1 MNTREIFLR
10 CCQAHQWSPLYINDG
25 GSAELD
31 SISIDA
37 EAKEALRKGDTTLCL
52 ALIDLAKTF
61 DLQSVVQLELKAAAL
76 QQLRTNKPSE
86 EHETTAADGSPEMLI
101 NRLLQT
107 CQEQQWTPQ
116 FLKADTTTTEKW
128 VVEQAIL
135 KEAEAA
141 RNADRPDLS
150 LNLINTTLETGFHS
164 LWLHHLKAQAL
175 HKLEQFEEAVH
186 IWEKL
191 STQDIE
197 GFSDN
202 VRSALKAAKVDQ
214 ALAKARQLDTSGDL
228 DAAIASLT
236 SALLSDPDQ
245 KEVETSLKAMLRKR
259 RHGGTAA
266 AESSPLE
273 DHQDELDLNQAFLS
287 QAQNLLDGREAL
299 QEPG

>member
-25 GSAELD
+25 GSAELE

-37 EAKEALRKGDTTLCL
+37 EAKEALSQGNTTLCL

-61 DLQSVVQLELKAAAL
+61 NLQSVAQLELKAVAL
-76 QQLRTNKPSE
+76 QRLRTKKPADK
-86 EHETTAADGSPEMLI
+86 HEANAADCPLQMLI

-107 CQEQQWTPQ
+107 CQEQHWPPQ
-116 FLKADTTTTEKW
+116 FLQAEITKGDKW

-164 LWLHHLKAQAL
+164 LWLHHLKARAL
-175 HKLEQFEEAVH
+175 HKLEQFEEAVY

-191 STQDIE
+191 SIQDIE
-197 GFSDN
+197 GFSEN
-202 VRSALKAAKVDQ
+202 VRSALKAAQTDQ
-214 ALAKARQLDTSGDL
+214 VLAEARQLDTSGDL

-259 RHGGTAA
+259 RHAGTAA
-266 AESSPLE
+266 EESSSLE